1 MLMRIIIIQLSG
13 FRFLKCKSL
22 NSLSTDF
29 VNYGN
34 DSNFV
39 RSLAIVFLFIN
50 KLCQTSVAGS
60 DLTPWRRRGRRDLK
74 GEELLGGGGGRDL
87 SLGLKRQVLGHI
99 WAGFVLLCNPWF
111 QESKRQPLVRN

>member
-1 MLMRIIIIQLSG
+1 MRIIIIQLSG

-39 RSLAIVFLFIN
+39 CSLAIVFLFIN

-60 DLTPWRRRGRRDLK
+60 DL
-74 GEELLGGGGGRDL
+74 LLGEGEDGEIC
-87 SLGLKRQVLGHI
+87 KEK
-99 WAGFVLLCNPWF
+99 NY
-111 QESKRQPLVRN
+111 